1 MTTIE
6 HTPGPWQQHWQFI
19 VAPDPDGIHP
29 DIYIAEIADE
39 DSEGRIASPE
49 QQKSNGRLIVAAT
62 ALLAALK
69 GIIDYAENE
78 AYSLEKLK
86 DSPEAEAEAERA
98 WKATEAARTAVAMAT
113 DASTPWDTTDDR
125 PAAASSPYS
134 VLLLYP
140 DYANDSGTETYYAFV
155 NATSQIKAVTL
166 AQGKAATAQDGVEME
181 PDDFVPL
188 LVTQGHHASTP
199 LFNK

>member
-1 MTTIE
+1 MITTE
-6 HTPGPWQQHWQFI
+6 HTPGPWQQSWQFI

-29 DIYIAEIADE
+29 DIYIAEIAE
-39 DSEGRIASPE
+39 KDSEGRIASPE
-49 QQKSNGRLIVAAT
+49 QQKANGRLILAAP

-98 WKATEAARTAVAMAT
+98 WKATEAARTALAMAT
-113 DASTPWDTTDDR
+113 DASPPWDITDDG
-125 PAAASSPYS
+125 PAGNSPYS

-155 NATSQIKAVTL
+155 QATSQIEAVTL
-166 AQGKAATAQDGVEME
+166 AQRRAATAQEGVEME
-181 PDDFVPL
+181 PDEFAPL
-188 LVTQGHHASTP
+188 LVTQGHHASAP

>member
-6 HTPGPWQQHWQFI
+6 HTPGPWEQDGQFI
-19 VAPDPDGIHP
+19 VAPDPNGIHP
-29 DIYIAEIADE
+29 DIYIAEIAEE

-49 QQKSNGRLIVAAT
+49 QQKANGQVIVAAP

-69 GIIDYAENE
+69 GVIDYAESE

-86 DSPEAEAEAERA
+86 DSPEADVEAERA
-98 WKATEAARTAVAMAT
+98 WKAVEAGRTAIALAT
-113 DASTPWDTTDDR
+113 DVRPPSGITYDR
-125 PAAASSPYS
+125 PAGISPYS

-140 DYANDSGTETYYAFV
+140 DYANDSGTETYYALV
-155 NATSQIKAVTL
+155 EAADPDEAIELSQR
-166 AQGKAATAQDGVEME
+166 QAAASLDGVEMQPE
-181 PDDFVPL
+181 DFVPL
-188 LVTQGHHASTP
+188 LVTQGHHASEP

>member
-1 MTTIE
+1 MITTE
-6 HTPGPWQQHWQFI
+6 HTPGPWQQSWQFI

-29 DIYIAEIADE
+29 DIYIAEIAEE

-49 QQKSNGRLIVAAT
+49 QQKANGRLILAAP
-62 ALLAALK
+62 ALLAALN

-98 WKATEAARTAVAMAT
+98 WKATEAARTALAVAT
-113 DASTPWDTTDDR
+113 DASPPWDITDGR
-125 PAAASSPYS
+125 PAGNSPYS

-155 NATSQIKAVTL
+155 QATSQIEAVTL
-166 AQGKAATAQDGVEME
+166 AQRRAATAQEGVEME
-181 PDDFVPL
+181 PDEFAPL
-188 LVTQGHHASTP
+188 LVTQGHHTSVP